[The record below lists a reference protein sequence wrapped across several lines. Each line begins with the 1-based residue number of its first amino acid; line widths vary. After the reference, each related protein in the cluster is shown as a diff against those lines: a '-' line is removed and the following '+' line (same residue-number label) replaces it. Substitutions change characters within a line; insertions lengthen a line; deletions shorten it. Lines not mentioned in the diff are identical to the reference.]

1 MTAASASLF
10 TYGDSRSD
18 RMGDGLR
25 RWLNKVLFLHLDT
38 WPWAAAGTPMQTLAS
53 RTMHNRP
60 PQLPPDREHDDGE
73 KNSPFNRFE
82 HEPVLLHEAL
92 SFLQP
97 APGKLFMDATLGG
110 GGHSAGLLRAGA
122 QVLGFDQDEM
132 AIASATG
139 RLHAHEDCFVALPM
153 NFRRFAEVLD
163 ETGVGAVDGILA
175 DLGVSSHQIDTA
187 ERGFSFQ
194 QDGPLDMRMN
204 PHAECT
210 AASIVNEWSA
220 EDMRRIFQECGEEPL
235 ARRAATAIVRR
246 RAQRPF
252 LRTLDLA
259 DTLATVMPRHGKT
272 HPATKVFQSLRIEVN
287 DELGAL
293 RDLLEHAPR
302 LLKPGGRIVIVSF
315 HSLEDRMV
323 KQAFQKRAAEWI
335 DRPEWPEARPNP
347 DLSLRILTKKPI
359 SAAPEETSRNPRSR
373 SARLRAAERL
383 SP

>member
-10 TYGDSRSD
+10 TIGDPRTD
-18 RMGDGLR
+18 RTGVRLR
-25 RWLNKVLFLHLDT
+25 RWLDKVFFLHLDT
-38 WPWAAAGTPMQTLAS
+38 WPWAPAGTSLKNFSTRHMPD
-53 RTMHNRP
+53 RP
-60 PQLPPDREHDDGE
+60 PHLPPDPEDDDGQ
-73 KNSPFNRFE
+73 PRLYADRFE

-92 SFLQP
+92 SFLQAGP
-97 APGKLFMDATLGG
+97 NKLLIDATLGG
-110 GGHSAGLLRAGA
+110 GGHSAQLLRAGA

-132 AIASATG
+132 AIASATE
-139 RLHAHEDCFVALPM
+139 RLQAHEDCFVALPM
-153 NFRRFAEVLD
+153 NFRRAAEVLD
-163 ETGVGAVDGILA
+163 ETGIIGVDGILA

-204 PHAECT
+204 SQAECT

-220 EDMRRIFQECGEEPL
+220 EDLRRIFQEYGEEPL
-235 ARRAATAIVRR
+235 ARRAATVIVRR
-246 RAQRPF
+246 REQRPF

-259 DTLATVMPRHGKT
+259 ETLASVMPRHGKT
-272 HPATKVFQSLRIEVN
+272 HPATRVFQALRIEVN

-302 LLKPGGRIVIVSF
+302 LLKPGGRIVIISF
-315 HSLEDRMV
+315 HSLEDRLV

-347 DLSLRILTKKPI
+347 DRTLRILTKKPV
-359 SAAPEETSRNPRSR
+359 AATPEETSRNPRSR
-373 SARLRAAERL
+373 SARLRVAERL
-383 SP
+383 SS

>member
-10 TYGDSRSD
+10 SYGDPRTD
-18 RMGDGLR
+18 RTGIRLR
-25 RWLNKVLFLHLDT
+25 RWLDKIFSLHLDT
-38 WPWAAAGTPMQTLAS
+38 WPWAAAGTPTQTLAT
-53 RTMHNRP
+53 RNMHNRP
-60 PQLPPDREHDDGE
+60 PQLPPDREDDDGE
-73 KNSPFNRFE
+73 IHMANRFE
-82 HEPVLLHEAL
+82 HSPVLLHEAL

-110 GGHSAGLLRAGA
+110 GGHSAELLRAGA
-122 QVLGFDQDEM
+122 KVLGFDQDEM
-132 AIASATG
+132 AIASATEK
-139 RLHAHEDCFVALPM
+139 LYEHEDRFVAMPV

-163 ETGVGAVDGILA
+163 EAGIGGVDGILA

-194 QDGPLDMRMN
+194 KDGPLDMRMN
-204 PHAECT
+204 SRAGLT
-210 AASIVNEWSA
+210 AATIVNEWSA
-220 EDMRRIFQECGEEPL
+220 EDMRRIFQEYGEEPL

-259 DTLATVMPRHGKT
+259 ETLASVMPRHGKT
-272 HPATKVFQSLRIEVN
+272 HPATKVFQALRIEVN

-293 RDLLEHAPR
+293 RDLLEQAPR
-302 LLKPGGRIVIVSF
+302 LLKPGGRIVIISF
-315 HSLEDRMV
+315 HSLEDRLV
-323 KQAFQKRAAEWI
+323 KQSFQKRAAEWI

-347 DLSLRILTKKPI
+347 ELSLRILTKKPV
-359 SAAPEETSRNPRSR
+359 SASPEENSRNPRAR

-383 SP
+383 SS